1 MDIMSVSSMAILLI
15 AIVIY
20 FFLPRKVKP
29 YYLLL
34 ISLGFYVQHTPKNII
49 FLIITSLTVYF
60 GARYFNR
67 LDEKSKLAIQSS
79 PENRKEINAEK
90 NRKKKTVLVAII
102 LLNLASLVYF
112 KYTNWIINIF
122 NKIFAMKQ
130 FNAIELILPLGISFY
145 TFQAIGYLIDVYRGK
160 YSAEKSYF
168 NIFLFLSYFPQVIQ
182 GPIGRYDTLMPQLLE
197 DNKFDYNRTVSA
209 LFLILWGYF
218 KKLVIAEGLA
228 PLVNEIL
235 ANYETYQGFYI
246 FIAIF
251 LYSIQIYGDFSG
263 GIDIISGISEI
274 MGIQLDRNFNRPF
287 FSRSLDE
294 FWRRWHMTL
303 GSWMRD
309 YVFYSIAFSPKFAKI
324 TRRLRKSENKRL
336 AKLLPSAVASFI
348 VFFCVGIWHGSS
360 FKYIAFGVYN
370 GTIITASLLLEP
382 YYEIWKTKLNIDSNR
397 FGWKFFQIIRTLFLC
412 TIGRYFTRGTSFRN
426 AIALLKNTFIKF
438 NPYILLDGS
447 LSKINITNRQIS
459 LLLISIFVLFLV
471 EIVEEKN
478 RDVRFSLMDSHVV
491 FRSVVMACLLF
502 FILLFG
508 VYGPTVDTTVFIY
521 QGF

>member
-1 MDIMSVSSMAILLI
+1 
-15 AIVIY
+15 
-20 FFLPRKVKP
+20 
-29 YYLLL
+29 
-34 ISLGFYVQHTPKNII
+34 
-49 FLIITSLTVYF
+49 
-60 GARYFNR
+60 
-67 LDEKSKLAIQSS
+67 
-79 PENRKEINAEK
+79 
-90 NRKKKTVLVAII
+90 
-102 LLNLASLVYF
+102 
-112 KYTNWIINIF
+112 
-122 NKIFAMKQ
+122 
-130 FNAIELILPLGISFY
+130 
-145 TFQAIGYLIDVYRGK
+145 
-160 YSAEKSYF
+160 
-168 NIFLFLSYFPQVIQ
+168 
-182 GPIGRYDTLMPQLLE
+182 
-197 DNKFDYNRTVSA
+197 
-209 LFLILWGYF
+209 
-218 KKLVIAEGLA
+218 
-228 PLVNEIL
+228 VNEIL
-235 ANYETYQGFYI
+235 ANYETYQGLYI

-274 MGIQLDRNFNRPF
+274 IGIQLDRNFNRPF

-309 YVFYSIAFSPKFAKI
+309 YVFYSIAFSPKFAKV

-447 LSKINITNRQIS
+447 LSKVNITNRQIL
-459 LLLISIFVLFLV
+459 LLLISIFILFLV
-471 EIVEEKN
+471 EIVEEKDKDI
-478 RDVRFSLMDSHVV
+478 RSYLMNSHLV
-491 FRSVVMACLLF
+491 FRVFVLANLLLF
-502 FILLFG
+502 VMLFG
-508 VYGPTVDTTVFIY
+508 VYGPAVDTNNFIY